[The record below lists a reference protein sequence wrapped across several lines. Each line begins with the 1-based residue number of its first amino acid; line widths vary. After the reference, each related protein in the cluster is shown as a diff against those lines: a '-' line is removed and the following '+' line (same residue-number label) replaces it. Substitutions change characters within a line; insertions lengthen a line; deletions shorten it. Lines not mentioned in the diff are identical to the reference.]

1 MSDSSVNS
9 DLGSDPFAECC
20 RSMPK
25 KNVDNFHLSEK
36 KKYLD
41 WELKKQKAINMLYQY
56 ELYKKS
62 DPEHTPESFIESY
75 SYLL

>member
-41 WELKKQKAINMLYQY
+41 WELKNKKQ
-56 ELYKKS
+56 
-62 DPEHTPESFIESY
+62 
-75 SYLL
+75 